1 MACAGEVGGKGVV
14 DMRPVLRL
22 AACVAAAAL
31 TAYSTLSFSAPV
43 VSHSTPPQAP
53 AEVVVARLE
62 AEGVEDVGGGGGD
75 PPAGRL
81 QVGVPGIA
89 GVGLCP
95 APPCSVPCSVHPD
108 SRMTDA
114 RLAVTRSGGS
124 GGVEGF
130 LSFAVGADVNGDVGV
145 ARCERRGAAAEIR
158 VMLRPVSDAPV
169 VAEVAD
175 FVRVSLSAAGSGGA
189 VTVPAVLRGVSAGPA
204 TAVDEDGESLYS
216 PLQCTVGGL
225 GMEVFAATPEVQ
237 LRDMQNTVSFPTTGD
252 LELRLSGKTG
262 NSTLSCRLLDT
273 AGREAELPL
282 IGIEIT
288 P

>member
-1 MACAGEVGGKGVV
+1 
-14 DMRPVLRL
+14 MRPVLRL
-22 AACVAAAAL
+22 AACLAAAAFA
-31 TAYSTLSFSAPV
+31 AYSALSLSAPV
-43 VSHSTPPQAP
+43 VSHSTPSPAP
-53 AEVVVARLE
+53 EVVAARLE
-62 AEGVEDVGGGGGD
+62 AEGVEDAGGGGGD
-75 PPAGRL
+75 PPPAGHL

-95 APPCSVPCSVHPD
+95 VPPCSVSCSVHPD
-108 SRMTDA
+108 SRMADA
-114 RLAVTRSGGS
+114 RLVVVRSSGG
-124 GGVEGF
+124 GGGSVEGF

-158 VMLRPVSDAPV
+158 VVLRPVSDTPV
-169 VAEVAD
+169 AAEVAD

-216 PLQCTVGGL
+216 PLQCTVGGA
-225 GMEVFAATPEVQ
+225 GTEVFAATPEVQ

-273 AGREAELPL
+273 AGKEAELPL
-282 IGIEIT
+282 ISIEIT